1 MKLLIGLGN
10 PGPTYAKNRHNVGFQ
25 FTEYLESHPDI
36 KPHILKTDTQ
46 FNAKITKLE
55 NLIIARPQEYMNKSG
70 NAVQKLMQFYKILPE
85 DTYIAHDDLDISVG
99 KFKIIKRGPQ
109 IHNGLTSIEGKIGT
123 EYWKIRIGIENRDP
137 QNRLPGEAYVLQNF
151 TTEENALIYE
161 AFNMIY
167 AQLKPILL

>member
-46 FNAKITKLE
+46 FNAEITKLE

-85 DTYIAHDDLDISVG
+85 DTYIAHDDLDIAVG

-109 IHNGLTSIEGKIGT
+109 IHNGLTSIEGKIGN

-151 TTEENALIYE
+151 TIQEKALIHV
-161 AFNMIY
+161 AFNTMY
-167 AQLKPILL
+167 AQLKPIIL

>member
-25 FTEYLESHPDI
+25 FTDFVENQPEIKSHII
-36 KPHILKTDTQ
+36 KIETQ
-46 FNAKITKLE
+46 FSAQVTKLD

-85 DTYIAHDDLDISVG
+85 DTCIAHDDLDIAVG
-99 KFKIIKRGPQ
+99 KYKIIKRGPQ
-109 IHNGLTSIEGKIGT
+109 IHNGLSSIDSKIGVD
-123 EYWKIRIGIENRDP
+123 YWKIRIGIENRDP

-151 TTEENALIYE
+151 TTEESAVIQT
-161 AFNMIY
+161 AFSAIY